1 MQEHGKLIERLQS
14 RMLIAADFNWS
25 TKNLKARCEREDVR
39 ERLNAIDG
47 TAAENSG
54 GGEAEGAAPAAGTSS
69 SSDVKSEI

>member
-1 MQEHGKLIERLQS
+1 
-14 RMLIAADFNWS
+14 MLIAADFNWS

-39 ERLNAIDG
+39 ERLDAIDG

-54 GGEAEGAAPAAGTSS
+54 GGEAEGAARPQQKSNEEPAAGTSS